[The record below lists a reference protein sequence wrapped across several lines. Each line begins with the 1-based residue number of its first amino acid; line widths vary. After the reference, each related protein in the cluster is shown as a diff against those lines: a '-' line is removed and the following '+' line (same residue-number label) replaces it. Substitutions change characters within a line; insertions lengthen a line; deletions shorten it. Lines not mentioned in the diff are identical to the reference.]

1 MQTTLMVQA
10 INDSFAEAW
19 PALAEE
25 AGLSLRVTRELPS
38 SIDGSRTLV
47 LLAAGGDED
56 ALPGLARELAP
67 REVTFAAVGSAATHR
82 LTASVMRAGADDFFV
97 VPNDLDLL
105 RSWIRERADRLLVH
119 ERRRAFANSEAS
131 RYRFDGI
138 LGSSR
143 ALVEA
148 LERAARVIPHHQV
161 TVLVTGETG
170 TGKELLARAI
180 HYNGPRREGPFVD
193 INCAALPDQLLESE
207 LFGHEKG
214 AFTDATSAK
223 PGLFEMAHGGTV
235 FLDEIGNLA
244 LPLQTKLLRALQEHT
259 IRRVGGTRN
268 IAIDVRVIA
277 ATHIQLESAVRH
289 GTFRE
294 DLFYRLNVVP
304 VALPPLRQRRADISP
319 LARHFLARFSA
330 EYGMDRPVLTASA
343 ERALMEHD
351 WPGNIRQLRNV
362 VERAVLLSGR
372 SILDADCFELEPAGG
387 GEGREEIP
395 FPAPL
400 GDIIRAAV
408 ARTLDVTGGNKSE
421 AARRLRISRPR
432 LQRLLDGERDADDV
446 PPVEDAHD

>member
-1 MQTTLMVQA
+1 MPTTLMVYA

-19 PALAEE
+19 SALATE
-25 AGLSLRVTRELPS
+25 AALSLRVTRELPPT
-38 SIDGSRTLV
+38 IDGSRTLV

-56 ALPGLARELAP
+56 ALPALARELAQ
-67 REVTFAAVGSAATHR
+67 REVTFAAIGSTATHR
-82 LTASVMRAGADDFFV
+82 LTSTVLRAGADDFFIL
-97 VPNDLDLL
+97 PPDLDLL
-105 RSWIRERADRLLVH
+105 RSWLKERTDRLLVH
-119 ERRRAFANSEAS
+119 ERRRAFAHSEAS

-138 LGSSR
+138 LGSSHGLVA
-143 ALVEA
+143 ALD
-148 LERAARVIPHHQV
+148 RAARVIPHHQV

-214 AFTDATSAK
+214 AFTDANAAK
-223 PGLFEMAHGGTV
+223 PGLFEMAQGGTV

-244 LPLQTKLLRALQEHT
+244 LPLQGKLLRALQEHA
-259 IRRVGGTRN
+259 IRRVGGIRN

-277 ATHIQLESAVRH
+277 ATHIQLDTAVRR

-304 VALPPLRQRRADISP
+304 VMLPPLRQRRTDIVP
-319 LARHFLARFSA
+319 LARHFLARFAS
-330 EYGMDRPVLTASA
+330 EYAVNRPTLTASA
-343 ERALMEHD
+343 ERALAEHD

-362 VERAVLLSGR
+362 IERAIVLSGR
-372 SILDADCFELEPAGG
+372 TTLDEDCFELESGEAGG
-387 GEGREEIP
+387 SSEEIP

-408 ARTLDVTGGNKSE
+408 VRTLGVTGGNKSE

-432 LQRLLDGERDADDV
+432 LQRLLDGERDLDDTALI
-446 PPVEDAHD
+446 EDMHG

>member
-1 MQTTLMVQA
+1 MPTTLMVQA
-10 INDSFAEAW
+10 LNDSFAGAW

-25 AGLSLRVTRELPS
+25 AGLSLRVTRDLPA

-47 LLAAGGDED
+47 LLAAGGDEE
-56 ALPGLARELAP
+56 ALPALARELAA

-82 LTASVMRAGADDFFV
+82 LTANVLRAGADDLFV
-97 VPNDLDLL
+97 VPSELDLL

-148 LERAARVIPHHQV
+148 LERAARVIPHHRV

-214 AFTDATSAK
+214 AFTDASSAK

-235 FLDEIGNLA
+235 FLDEIGNLP

-277 ATHIQLESAVRH
+277 ATHIELDAAVRR

-304 VALPPLRQRRADISP
+304 IALPPLRHRRADIAP
-319 LARHFLARFSA
+319 LARHFLARFAA
-330 EYGMDRPVLTASA
+330 EYGISRPILTALA
-343 ERALMEHD
+343 ERTLTEHD

-362 VERAVLLSGR
+362 VERAVLLRGGR
-372 SILDADCFELEPAGG
+372 ALDADAFELESTAGR
-387 GEGREEIP
+387 EGSEEIP

-408 ARTLDVTGGNKSE
+408 ARTLDVTGGNKSA

-432 LQRLLDGERDADDV
+432 LQRLLDGERDMDDAALG
-446 PPVEDAHD
+446 EDSHD